1 MSSEGQPTSGCTK
14 GIETG
19 AGVEEVKPRL
29 ALSEQEFGI
38 TNRELMELRERA
50 PLVHAFE
57 LAVLGEQWRRSKIE
71 PGLAHGSYAAECGVF
86 QGHSMAACLA
96 IADRSG
102 LELTMVGLDSFDGL
116 PPLSATDLE
125 LAPATAPYR
134 TQIFFGNTSR
144 DLADRNIGAKAG
156 RCRYELV
163 QGLFSQTLPKL
174 AERTYFFVNID
185 CDLYEPH
192 LECLEYFYPRVRQGG
207 VIFFDDY
214 HSLDYPMGRKAI
226 DHFFAD
232 KPEQLWH
239 VRFGADG
246 ANLTKTYIVK
256 L

>member
-1 MSSEGQPTSGCTK
+1 MD
-14 GIETG
+14 ET
-19 AGVEEVKPRL
+19 EPRL
-29 ALSEQEFGI
+29 ALSEREFG
-38 TNRELMELRERA
+38 TTDRELVRLRERA
-50 PLVHAFE
+50 PLVQAFE
-57 LAVLGEQWRRSKIE
+57 LAVLGEQLRQSEIAPDSAQR
-71 PGLAHGSYAAECGVF
+71 PYAAECGVF

-96 IADRSG
+96 IADRLG
-102 LELTMVGLDSFDGL
+102 LEMTMVGLDTFDGL

-134 TQIFFGNTSR
+134 TQTFFGNTSR

-174 AERTYFFVNID
+174 AERAYFFVNID

-207 VIFFDDY
+207 IIFFDDY
-214 HSLDYPMGRKAI
+214 HSVDYPMGRKAI
-226 DHFFAD
+226 DHFLAD

-239 VRFGADG
+239 LRLGADG
-246 ANLTKTYIVK
+246 TNFTKTYIMR